1 MENKIEVYKAIN
13 AVSQAMARE
22 GIAKSS
28 KNQSQGYA
36 FRGIDACLTALAPHL
51 AEQKLCILPR
61 VMSRSVTERE
71 TKSGGVLFYTTLMV
85 EFDFVSAIDGSK
97 HTVCTAG
104 EAMDSGDKST
114 NKAMSAAYKYAAFQ
128 AFCIPT
134 EGDNDADAHSPAPA
148 PTPRQVS
155 TPLPAANI
163 APISEANKVFLETVE
178 GGSAAEKVL
187 IANVL
192 AKTGA
197 KDISS
202 IPEHKAVKAVAWV
215 KEQLTKINT
224 NPF

>member
-1 MENKIEVYKAIN
+1 METKIEVYKAIN

-22 GIAKSS
+22 GIAKNS

-61 VMSRSVTERE
+61 VMSRTVTERE

-114 NKAMSAAYKYAAFQ
+114 NKAMSAAYKYAALQ

-134 EGDNDADAHSPAPA
+134 EGDNDADAHSPAPVPA
-148 PTPRQVS
+148 QRQASNQPPVAS
-155 TPLPAANI
+155 I
-163 APISEANKVFLETVE
+163 VPISEANKTYLETVAKSDE
-178 GGSAAEKVL
+178 DGKAL

-192 AKTGA
+192 TKTGA
-197 KDISS
+197 KDIAS

-215 KEQLTKINT
+215 KEQLDKTT
-224 NPF
+224 PNPF